1 MKIVMRKPTELI
13 GAEYNPREL
22 TDKQY
27 RDLKDS
33 LQRFGFVD
41 PILVNKH
48 KDRDNIIV
56 GGHQRTRVAE
66 DLGIKEV
73 PTVEVNLTLDQ
84 EKELNIRLNKNSGQ
98 WDMDALA
105 NYFDSVELV
114 EWGFDDS
121 ELVGFVSDEDIDAFG
136 EDFDLPQGDKEP
148 FQQMTFT
155 LADEQHTIVKNALD
169 EVKMT
174 DNYKYIET
182 YGNENSNANALYT
195 IITEWAEQK
204 K

>member
-1 MKIVMRKPTELI
+1 MEIVMRKPADLI

-22 TDKQY
+22 TDKQF

-41 PILVNKH
+41 PILVNKN
-48 KDRDNIIV
+48 KDRKDIIV

-73 PTVEVNLTLDQ
+73 PTVEVDLTLEQ

-105 NYFDSVELV
+105 NYFDAADLV
-114 EWGFDDS
+114 DWGFTTF
-121 ELVGFVSDEDIDAFG
+121 ELDYQLDVDEENKEENFKPMTYVLKVDCEDEIQLKALKDELEEKGYICG
-136 EDFDLPQGDKEP
+136 E
-148 FQQMTFT
+148 
-155 LADEQHTIVKNALD
+155 
-169 EVKMT
+169 
-174 DNYKYIET
+174 
-182 YGNENSNANALYT
+182 
-195 IITEWAEQK
+195 
-204 K
+204 